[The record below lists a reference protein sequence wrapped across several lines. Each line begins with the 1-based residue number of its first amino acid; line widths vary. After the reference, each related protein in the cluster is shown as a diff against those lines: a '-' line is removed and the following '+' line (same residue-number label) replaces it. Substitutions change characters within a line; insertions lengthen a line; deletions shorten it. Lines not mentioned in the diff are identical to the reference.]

1 MADLVSR
8 YPKIFGHMKRGPF
21 WSGFVNHYFEPVIP
35 EDFDAEPEDMKPGQK
50 RDEWGI
56 LWGTSEGGVGRHPFD
71 SEAPLADWKVLDTY
85 QPPDPADY
93 RDRHGRNWD
102 EIEKH
107 FGTLKEKGQRTRGD
121 GGELFTRLY
130 YLRGFN
136 NLMIDI
142 GTDDPGLLRL
152 LDMVKAYEDEMVRRW
167 MSIGVDSMYFHTDIG
182 MQDRL
187 MISPEK
193 FRQWIKPWFKKIF
206 LPVKNAG
213 IPIDLST
220 DGHLLEIV
228 DDLVECGVTSLQ
240 AQVRANTLEGI
251 EKYYKGKLHI
261 GLDLDRQMFAF
272 CSPSDIREQ
281 VREAVERLWLPE
293 GGLGLSADVIDPNTP
308 LENIEALCQ
317 AGYEYCLANM
327 PDPV

>member
-1 MADLVSR
+1 MDGSENQLRRIGFHISFSWRVWNRHREDLADLVSR

-206 LPVKNAG
+206 LPVITSFRVASIHEQHLYKRTTGAFFL
-213 IPIDLST
+213 PFLVDLGRLS
-220 DGHLLEIV
+220 E
-228 DDLVECGVTSLQ
+228 SLQ
-240 AQVRANTLEGI
+240 FFRLGI
-251 EKYYKGKLHI
+251 CHHVFFYSGCHIINKRPSKYTH
-261 GLDLDRQMFAF
+261 F
-272 CSPSDIREQ
+272 
-281 VREAVERLWLPE
+281 
-293 GGLGLSADVIDPNTP
+293 
-308 LENIEALCQ
+308 
-317 AGYEYCLANM
+317 
-327 PDPV
+327 